1 MAVNR
6 NWCRTDGARLEYA
19 PTWLMTDEGLVVNPS
34 SEQYIAA
41 GWLAN
46 AVTPP
51 QPPEGQMV
59 AATRYVAHDGRV
71 VAVYDYEPIKPTVD
85 DYNRAVEDHLMA
97 ERMERGYD
105 TREPSLYINS
115 SVHRWS
121 QDAVDWV
128 RHVDAVMTFAL
139 GVLNGWEKTH
149 EVMSLDEFRAA
160 IPRIEWTEKDN
171 D

>member
-1 MAVNR
+1 MIEAE
-6 NWCRTDGARLEYA
+6 RLAYA
-19 PTWLMTDEGLVVNPS
+19 PTWVMADAGLIVNPTDE
-34 SEQYIAA
+34 QYLAA
-41 GWLAN
+41 GWLRN
-46 AVTPP
+46 AV
-51 QPPEGQMV
+51 QPPEPPAGQMV
-59 AATRYVAHDGRV
+59 AATRYEARGDGV

-85 DYNRAVEDHLMA
+85 DYNRAVEDLLMA